1 MVKYIIVIGLILFGC
16 EINSEQVIKPEKFSY
31 DTIKFS
37 TVSKKL
43 INDYASLSKDHKKIS
58 DIIEYWF
65 DNRIKTDGFEG
76 SLLVNI
82 KEIKI
87 KRQKKKDYYEF
98 SIFLSIEFL
107 ENTSLNNNKTFIV
120 NSREFGDI
128 RGSFSINDQ
137 ENLDINLM
145 HQSLENISIKLK
157 EIN

>member
-43 INDYASLSKDHKKIS
+43 FNDYASLSKDHKKIS

>member
-1 MVKYIIVIGLILFGC
+1 M
-16 EINSEQVIKPEKFSY
+16 N
-31 DTIKFS
+31 
-37 TVSKKL
+37 
-43 INDYASLSKDHKKIS
+43 
-58 DIIEYWF
+58 
-65 DNRIKTDGFEG
+65 
-76 SLLVNI
+76 
-82 KEIKI
+82 
-87 KRQKKKDYYEF
+87 

>member
-1 MVKYIIVIGLILFGC
+1 MVKYIIIIGLIFFGC
-16 EINSEQVIKPEKFSY
+16 EINSKQVIKPEKFSY

-43 INDYASLSKDHKKIS
+43 MNDYTSLSKDHKKMS
-58 DIIEYWF
+58 DIIDYWF

-82 KEIKI
+82 KKIEI

-107 ENTSLNNNKTFIV
+107 ENTSLNNNETFIV

-128 RGSFSINDQ
+128 TGSFSINDQ

-145 HQSLENISIKLK
+145 HQSLENISRKLK